1 MNCIKYPVICF
12 LLLLTSLSGCR
23 KKEKIE
29 FTLNSLTLKS
39 DKLDSLP
46 KQNLFLKVFK
56 TDNSTQ
62 EDLATTGKY
71 PSEYTLPVKYGLENP
86 VKMNFY
92 KHTYAVA
99 LYGDSSGFIGSNT
112 VNIHDYKILYP
123 LDMETKNNGLEIVL
137 SGTWR

>member
-1 MNCIKYPVICF
+1 M
-12 LLLLTSLSGCR
+12 LLLSLMACK

-29 FTLNSLTLKS
+29 FTLNNLTLKS
-39 DKLDSLP
+39 IKQDNLPSQKLYI
-46 KQNLFLKVFK
+46 KVLML
-56 TDNSTQ
+56 DNIT
-62 EDLATTGKY
+62 EEVLATTNKY
-71 PSEYTLPVKYGLENP
+71 PGEYTLPVKYGLENP

-99 LYGDSSGFIGSNT
+99 LYGDSSGYIEKNT
-112 VNIHDYKILYP
+112 VNINDYKILYP